1 MIDRR
6 ASLAAVI
13 RHAVDLEADYDDIE
27 PTVTALTESG
37 DTTLVSPLREAL
49 DRFLDEGNFY
59 GRDLV
64 AGILAGIQGV
74 AALPVL
80 LRAAGRDLG
89 DDQDGLRS
97 EITEL
102 LHGDPDAAR
111 RTVVEFAGANTAEL
125 RREGLWAL
133 GFLVDARDTE
143 LLAAA
148 ATDPDPRV
156 RSVAIGSIHDP
167 AGDDRA
173 FRTLV
178 VALRDADEQVRM
190 SAISR
195 LGGTGRVDAV
205 PPLAAIAAAAANPRV
220 RSMVA
225 YALGQLGSDEAT
237 PALLR
242 LHRDPDRHVRDTAQN
257 ALGSVGGPAA
267 VDPLLTLAADPDPGV
282 RGRAATALAKAVDTD
297 PRVIPALT
305 TLAQDGEAVVR
316 AATVGGLAGA
326 GKRSPHLAT
335 LVVGLANDPDPP
347 VRQRVALAV
356 RHLAPD
362 AAADILHRYT
372 DDPDQTVRRIAGNQL
387 ERLAGPADR

>member
-6 ASLAAVI
+6 ASLAAVV

-27 PTVTALTESG
+27 PTLTALTESG
-37 DTTLVSPLREAL
+37 DTTLVPLLHEAL
-49 DRFLDEGNFY
+49 DRFLDERNFY

-64 AGILAGIQGV
+64 AGILAGIQGG

-89 DDQDGLRS
+89 DDQDGLRT
-97 EITEL
+97 EIIEL
-102 LHGDPDAAR
+102 LHGDPDTAR
-111 RTVVEFAGANTAEL
+111 RTVLEFAGADTAEL

-133 GFLVDARDTE
+133 GFLTDARDTE

-156 RSVAIGSIHDP
+156 RSMAIGSIHDP

-178 VALRDADEQVRM
+178 LALRDADEQVRT

-205 PPLAAIAAAAANPRV
+205 APLAALATAGEPRV
-220 RSMVA
+220 RSLVA
-225 YALGQLGSDEAT
+225 YALGQIGSAEAT

-242 LHRDPDRHVRDTAQN
+242 LHRDPDRHVRDTARN

-267 VDPLLTLAADPDPGV
+267 VDPLLALAAHLDPEV
-282 RGRAATALAKAVDTD
+282 RARAAVALAKAVDSD

-305 TLAQDGEAVVR
+305 TLAEDGEPAVR

-335 LVVGLANDPDPP
+335 LVVGLANDPDPA

-362 AAADILHRYT
+362 AAADILHRYA

-387 ERLAGPADR
+387 EHLAGPADR